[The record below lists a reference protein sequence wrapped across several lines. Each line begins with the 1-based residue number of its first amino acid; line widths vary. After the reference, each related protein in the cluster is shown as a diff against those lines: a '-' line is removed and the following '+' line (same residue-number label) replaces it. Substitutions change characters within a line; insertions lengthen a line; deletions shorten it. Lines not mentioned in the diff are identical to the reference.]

1 MIHLTK
7 IRIIYIIK
15 KIGKGD
21 EVREPH
27 EQDNCSETS

>member
-1 MIHLTK
+1 MIRLTEK
-7 IRIIYIIK
+7 CIIYIIK
-15 KIGKGD
+15 KMGKGD

>member
-7 IRIIYIIK
+7 KRIIYIIK
-15 KIGKGD
+15 KGKGD

>member
-7 IRIIYIIK
+7 KRIIYIIK
-15 KIGKGD
+15 KLEKGD

-27 EQDNCSETS
+27 EQDNSSETS